1 MELYLYF
8 PYMSPLNVLSGAEV
22 KKGWSYTS
30 IYPLCFNDV
39 DRNNFTVQLE
49 TAYLVVSA
57 EKRDPALLTYLLHG
71 AESFLRS

>member
-1 MELYLYF
+1 
-8 PYMSPLNVLSGAEV
+8 MSPLNVLSGAEV

-57 EKRDPALLTYLLHG
+57 EKRDPA
-71 AESFLRS
+71 FNN